1 MPCSTV
7 HDGFATIRRP
17 RVGPPR
23 APPRPPSLASVPE
36 DPRIGCPTSP
46 FGRPTVPWW
55 ELATRRSRYRSCPTL
70 ELHVS
75 IAVVGRLIS
84 PRADRSIDQF
94 FDRRFWYTSD
104 NDFFFVAKPSN
115 VVSQGRFRR
124 WSRHQMGDNTHLL
137 P

>member
-1 MPCSTV
+1 
-7 HDGFATIRRP
+7 
-17 RVGPPR
+17 VGPPR

-75 IAVVGRLIS
+75 IAVVGRLIN

-94 FDRRFWYTSD
+94 FDRRF
-104 NDFFFVAKPSN
+104 
-115 VVSQGRFRR
+115 
-124 WSRHQMGDNTHLL
+124 
-137 P
+137 